1 MNCVNHEF
9 VQAKLTNYSV
19 TPDEKYTTTTFPFN
33 GYAPKYRGERGKARL
48 VGKERHQIFTTFR
61 DEQCFILIFFCYFE
75 ACR

>member
-33 GYAPKYRGERGKARL
+33 GYAPKYRPTS
-48 VGKERHQIFTTFR
+48 VIKEHISVQLFSK
-61 DEQCFILIFFCYFE
+61 EQYMC
-75 ACR
+75 